1 MQTNNILIL
10 INNNFAGIKEDT
22 IRLAKII
29 IKNKKYLIL
38 IYFLKFNSTYN
49 KFNLNK
55 IILIKKSYIKEI
67 VLIIYRIANF
77 TGFKII
83 MQKKLLLKK

>member
-10 INNNFAGIKEDT
+10 INNNFAGIKEDI

>member
-29 IKNKKYLIL
+29 IKNKKYLIF